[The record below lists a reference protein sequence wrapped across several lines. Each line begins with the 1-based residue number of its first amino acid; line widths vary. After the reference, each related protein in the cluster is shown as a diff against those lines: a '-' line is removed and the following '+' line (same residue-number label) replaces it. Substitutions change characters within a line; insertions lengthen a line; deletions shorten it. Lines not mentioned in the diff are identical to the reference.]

1 MARNRRTVQEAPP
14 GDTSLGPKIEALH
27 QTRGTL
33 GPASGRNWG
42 MTRNLRWLRQTVGRT
57 APGVDM
63 EITRRSIYVV
73 AEIRHTTFLDGHY
86 CLDLEIGQ
94 DQPEINRR
102 TLSRRP
108 ALPRPFRRSERNPK
122 ASSIGQSSTRYR
134 YTFPLAPSAG
144 TCTTRE
150 CKYVTR
156 FPLVF
161 PIPDDRTPVPRNDV
175 INGRGYFSPER
186 RR

>member
-1 MARNRRTVQEAPP
+1 MNWEFERHRLTLAQPPWPAVSAQCKRRPR
-14 GDTSLGPKIEALH
+14 GDASPGPKIEALH

-42 MTRNLRWLRQTVGRT
+42 MTRKLRWPRQTVGRT

-63 EITRRSIYVV
+63 EINRRSIYVV
-73 AEIRHTTFLDGHY
+73 AEIRHTTFLDCHY

-102 TLSRRP
+102 TLSQRP

-122 ASSIGQSSTRYR
+122 ASSIGRSSNRYKYSFSLCAKCWYLYHEGIQTCHPLPTR
-134 YTFPLAPSAG
+134 
-144 TCTTRE
+144 
-150 CKYVTR
+150 
-156 FPLVF
+156 
-161 PIPDDRTPVPRNDV
+161 VPHPR
-175 INGRGYFSPER
+175 
-186 RR
+186 